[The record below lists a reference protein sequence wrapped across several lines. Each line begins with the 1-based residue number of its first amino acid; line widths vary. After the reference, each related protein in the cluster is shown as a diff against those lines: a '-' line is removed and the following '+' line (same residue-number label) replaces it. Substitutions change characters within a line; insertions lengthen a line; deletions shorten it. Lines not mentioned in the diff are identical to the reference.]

1 MLRMIFEKSME
12 TDANTA
18 QPPTP
23 PPAREMARRGEA
35 LRLGLPLAGKM
46 PSAKLKPK
54 GKNHKPYT

>member
-35 LRLGLPLAGKM
+35 LRLGLPLAET
-46 PSAKLKPK
+46 LKHLPK
-54 GKNHKPYT
+54 TDYIH